1 MNCRIDVPI
10 DNQRIF
16 IKKRK
21 GKIFLY
27 HGVQQTTKAPK
38 K

>member
-21 GKIFLY
+21 IFLY